1 MPRFPQRAGREVLE
15 GHPRLPEWITR
26 ERVRLGDL
34 HAMKTGLRDA
44 DLHTVCEEA
53 RCPNRAHCFSHGT
66 ATFLLLGDTCTR
78 ACGFCAIHS
87 GRPLPPNPLE
97 PEETARRVAA
107 LGLRF
112 AVLTSVNRDDLADGG
127 ADHFAQTIRA
137 IRRLNPGVGVEVLT
151 PDFLGDLEAEGLP
164 AVGLSGLD
172 GGILKAQK
180 RPPVAVDGQ
189 VVDFGLVG
197 DVTAVDVSLLKHL
210 IEGGYVPVIAPFSV
224 DETGQ
229 VLNTNADTVATEL
242 AIALKAEKLFFM
254 LKVPGLLSD
263 PANPNSLVPFADLGK
278 LAELEQ
284 SGAIKD
290 GMRPKISAT
299 RKALSLGVTSVH
311 FVSGVLPDALLTEV
325 FTNEGSGTM
334 ISTSSAS

>member
-151 PDFLGDLEAEGLP
+151 PDFLGDLEAVARVVAAGP
-164 AVGLSGLD
+164 AVFNHNTETVPSLYPKVRPAGRFDRTLAVLAEARRLGTALFGPEFRTKSGLMLGLGETEAELLEVCAALAGAGVD
-172 GGILKAQK
+172 ILTLGQYL
-180 RPPVAVDGQ
+180 RPTRHQLPVVR
-189 VVDFGLVG
+189 
-197 DVTAVDVSLLKHL
+197 
-210 IEGGYVPVIAPFSV
+210 YVHP
-224 DETGQ
+224 DE
-229 VLNTNADTVATEL
+229 
-242 AIALKAEKLFFM
+242 
-254 LKVPGLLSD
+254 
-263 PANPNSLVPFADLGK
+263 FADLGRRIR
-278 LAELEQ
+278 ELGFRTVYAGPLVRSSFNAYE
-284 SGAIKD
+284 I
-290 GMRPKISAT
+290 
-299 RKALSLGVTSVH
+299 
-311 FVSGVLPDALLTEV
+311 
-325 FTNEGSGTM
+325 SGTEGV
-334 ISTSSAS
+334 ARA